1 MNSRDVLW
9 GSLDK
14 KKKKVDKNEKKRLII
29 TRGQCRK
36 SSKSR
41 ACLLFLA
48 GPTTQQTQSLSLHP
62 DAAQGPPAERRPIR
76 KRPGGPVALFNIQE
90 RHLVRGGSARLERRV
105 SGPPHGPHPGLI
117 STGIERSKG
126 GREEEYCGKTMSE
139 RYDKWEK
146 GEMRLRNGLMNDDDI
161 VVNFA

>member
-1 MNSRDVLW
+1 M
-9 GSLDK
+9 K
-14 KKKKVDKNEKKRLII
+14 KKKGKKRLDNHKGAVWKIF
-29 TRGQCRK
+29 K
-36 SSKSR
+36 ER

-117 STGIERSKG
+117 STRMERSEG
-126 GREEEYCGKTMSE
+126 EREREEEYCGKTMSE
-139 RYDKWEK
+139 R
-146 GEMRLRNGLMNDDDI
+146 
-161 VVNFA
+161 